1 MEQISLIEYQGIKD
15 KIKTKLNETVNN
27 FVVIGFYLK
36 QVRDNELFRQDG
48 YKNMEEFAK
57 GEYNL
62 SASTASRF
70 MDINT
75 KFSMDGNSLLI
86 KEEYVNFSYSKL
98 QEMLTV
104 KEKDLGLITEDTTVK
119 QIREIKS
126 FEKAEDKRLAE
137 EEANNLPLVQ
147 MAAEEDDEVEELEE
161 IATSQL
167 TPIQTVLMD
176 YWKRNIELLK
186 LVYIGLIDAKDLAE
200 QMSPNGSTLEFVG
213 VYCMMMYDYRSGV
226 KLRFYEG
233 AAPKIEEYTYE
244 DIVDITNAIMQD
256 GEYEKIIACEPKQK
270 EKKVPE
276 VVTNSAPEL
285 DNTPIKGQMTT
296 EDIEELAPEP
306 TVTEET
312 KEEPVAAVQQEEPK
326 EIPEMIEPEI
336 IEPAAVEVVEQG
348 EPTYREAI
356 KFFEEEIA
364 IFETLHTEVAERKC
378 MFFRIAIKAL
388 GDMVATPGV

>member
-75 KFSMDGNSLLI
+75 KFSINGNSLAI
-86 KEEYVNFSYSKL
+86 KDEYVNFSYSKL

-104 KEKDLGLITEDTTVK
+104 KEEDLGLITEDTTVK
-119 QIREIKS
+119 QIRELKA

-147 MAAEEDDEVEELEE
+147 MAADEDDEVEELEE

-176 YWKRNIELLK
+176 YWKRNVELLK
-186 LVYIGLIDAKDLAE
+186 LTYIGLISAKDLAE
-200 QMSPNGSTLEFVG
+200 QMSPNGSQMEFVG
-213 VYCMMMYDYRSGV
+213 VYCMMMYDYRGGV
-226 KLRFYEG
+226 KLRYYDG
-233 AAPKIEEYTYE
+233 GTAKIEDYTYE
-244 DIVDITNAIMQD
+244 DIIDITKVIMQE
-256 GEYEKIIACEPKQK
+256 GEYEKIIANEPKPK
-270 EKKVPE
+270 EKVEAPE
-276 VVTNSAPEL
+276 VVTRPAPEL

-296 EDIEELAPEP
+296 EDIEELTP
-306 TVTEET
+306 EET
-312 KEEPVAAVQQEEPK
+312 REEPVAAVQQEN
-326 EIPEMIEPEI
+326 EPEI

-348 EPTYREAI
+348 EPTYQEAI
-356 KFFEEEIA
+356 DFFKGEIEVFRQIQTETSANKCRFFGVALRALEEMQK
-364 IFETLHTEVAERKC
+364 RS
-378 MFFRIAIKAL
+378 
-388 GDMVATPGV
+388 